1 MVKYLLKL
9 RNPIVFVWIYFSLI
23 IAFSGIVS
31 YTLYKAQLND
41 LNVLCVSLHEFYQ
54 DNNLH
59 NTDSLQSQAKIS
71 IAAFCINN
79 GCKCDEMGQIIYSSK
94 LVVRSYMHFIVL
106 VVSCIAGWYGA
117 RLFRLVIILPK
128 MSESNGATS
137 EVIVLPIQNE
147 RTYCLKKDLCYNA
160 SQKIFISN
168 GNIVSLDGKLA
179 NLFFEALLQAPDNSL
194 SDESIY
200 KLCWDDNSGNLNKLQ
215 SMVSRLRK
223 TLKQVDG
230 DILIERNLNSYQ
242 LIIK

>member
-1 MVKYLLKL
+1 MVRYLLKL
-9 RNPIVFVWIYFSLI
+9 RNPIISVWIYVFLI

-41 LNVLCVSLHEFYQ
+41 LNVLCISLHDFYQ

-59 NTDSLQSQAKIS
+59 NTDSLQSHAKIS
-71 IAAFCINN
+71 IAAFCVNN
-79 GCKCDEMGQIIYSSK
+79 GCKCDEMGKIIYSSR
-94 LVVRSYMHFIVL
+94 LVVRSYMLFIVL

-128 MSESNGATS
+128 MTGSNGETS

-147 RTYCLKKDLCYNA
+147 RTYCLKKDLYYNA

-168 GNIVSLDGKLA
+168 GNVVSLEGKLA
-179 NLFFEALLQAPDNSL
+179 NLFFEALLQAPDNAL

-200 KLCWDDNSGNLNKLQ
+200 KLCWGDNSGNLNKLQ